1 MSTTTNRNLAP
12 RERGSVDDRLARVIP
27 HLAPETLHQLIRYR
41 GLDACGDVLTS
52 ATPAQLNALLDLDLW
67 RHAEPGRDAQ
77 FDVDRFGEWL
87 EVLVDAGD
95 SVAARIVADLDT
107 HLVIAGLSRY
117 LRAFDPGTFEPTES
131 SDDEPTDRHE
141 MMSSETSAD
150 VVECEVGGYLVR
162 ARRTDAW
169 DAILTLLVTLEIEHN
184 DYFHAVMQGCRRLSN
199 SRAEIDGLDDLLV
212 APEQHLHDV
221 AIEREQRRSQLGYA
235 TPADA
240 RAFLEMARQPRAS
253 VNPIATAYF
262 RAVDEA
268 EDRDGGRRRQG
279 FGGQAVTPERPRG
292 LLEGAAGEARAV
304 RLPLLRRLM
313 ESLLHHDETA
323 YLARTREL
331 AFLAN
336 TLLAGSSVQS
346 RPFTTQEAADAAASI
361 CNLGLE
367 CGGVEHDLVSVFE
380 VGWSVLYRDVSLSA
394 TDQLIATLGDVRCD
408 AGTRRELRAF
418 WRELVK
424 QREAGTPWLARD
436 AADVLAMLDTTAW
449 VSVQGLL
456 DECPILN
463 ATLTA
468 VLERRATSVSPTAFE
483 FFSTTAQIG
492 DVRLFMRALP
502 SLLSS

>member
-1 MSTTTNRNLAP
+1 MAP

-27 HLAPETLHQLIRYR
+27 HLTPETLHQLIRYR

-67 RHAEPGRDAQ
+67 RHAQPGRDDN

-87 EVLVDAGD
+87 DVLVDAGD
-95 SVAARIVADLDT
+95 VVAARTIAALDT
-107 HLVIAGLSRY
+107 HLMIAGLSRY
-117 LRAFDPGTFEPTES
+117 LRVFDPGTFEPTES
-131 SDDEPTDRHE
+131 SDDEAMNRHE

-150 VVECEVGGYLVR
+150 VLECEVGGYLVR

-169 DAILTLLVTLEIEHN
+169 DAILTLLVTLEIEHA

-199 SRAEIDGLDDLLV
+199 SRTEIDGLDDLLM
-212 APEQHLHDV
+212 APEQHLHDL
-221 AIEREQRRSQLGYA
+221 AIEREQRRSRRGYA

-240 RAFLEMARQPRAS
+240 RAFLTMARQPQPTI
-253 VNPIATAYF
+253 NPIAAAYF
-262 RAVDEA
+262 RAVEEA
-268 EDRDGGRRRQG
+268 GDGDAARLREGN
-279 FGGQAVTPERPRG
+279 GGQGVMRQRPRT
-292 LLEGAAGEARAV
+292 LLEGAAGEHRAEPF
-304 RLPLLRRLM
+304 PLLRRLM

-323 YLARTREL
+323 YLTRNREL

-346 RPFTTQEAADAAASI
+346 RPFTTQEASDAAASI

-367 CGGVEHDLVSVFE
+367 RGGVEHDLVSVFE
-380 VGWSVLYRDVSLSA
+380 VGWSVLYRDVSLFA
-394 TDQLIATLGDVRCD
+394 TDQLIATLPDVQCD
-408 AGTRRELRAF
+408 ADTRRELRAF
-418 WRELVK
+418 RRELVK
-424 QREAGTPWLARD
+424 QRKAGTPWLARD

-449 VSVQGLL
+449 VSVLGLL
-456 DECPILN
+456 DECPILP
-463 ATLTA
+463 AALPA
-468 VLERRATSVSPTAFE
+468 VLEHRTTSVSPTAFE